1 MEEVTFNIYPIL
13 KFIVV
18 LFSVVGIFWT
28 VNSLTQVIV
37 NSKKDEHIAEKFL
50 EKFPLVSPEFINKS
64 SKEQNIENNQ
74 EIHEINKR
82 IDTIEANQKEILDL
96 LAKLQNKD

>member
-1 MEEVTFNIYPIL
+1 MDVTTLNIYPLLEWLVKIV
-13 KFIVV
+13 IICAVVV
-18 LFSVVGIFWT
+18 LFYFLKECFFKIKD
-28 VNSLTQVIV
+28 
-37 NSKKDEHIAEKFL
+37 SKITTNLIDKY
-50 EKFPLVSPEFINKS
+50 PLVTLEFMNKS
-64 SKEQNIENNQ
+64 SKTQNIENNQ